1 MTKAALYVRVSTV
14 MQLDKESRGVQK
26 NDLIRYCEDI
36 LGISDYEVFEDA
48 GFSAGSTDR
57 PDYQEMMQRIRTGE
71 FTHLLVWKI
80 DRISRNIIDFTE
92 MYQELQLLNVTFISL
107 AEQFDTSSIVGQALL
122 KMILIFA
129 ELERH
134 NAAERSKA
142 VLLSKAEAGEYTGF
156 RIPFGYRRDPKTKEY
171 SVEESE
177 ANIIRKIFEMFDK
190 GISVYTIAKHLN
202 SLPLA
207 ERIKEKWQMPTIKRM
222 LTNISYTGALRYN
235 YRSYTSKKVR
245 VINDEKDLVLIE
257 NHHPAIITSELF
269 ERCQQRYVERKNT
282 VHHVR
287 KPLFADLLLCTTHM
301 LPLSWQKENNRKFS
315 SPATY
320 WCPYCSPGNLTDKE
334 VGSFIMNYI
343 LNLLKAYGQ
352 ISPSTSPL
360 ALKRMLLRGREFD
373 GITVLANVEEIGHS
387 LLGNDSAKEDVKDK
401 QRKLKF
407 ELQMKER
414 ELERVESLGAD
425 NSSVPAIRM
434 EQMKNTIKKLSS
446 ELQQLE
452 KGVTTQSVPQVDY
465 LKTCYDFYIQHNQYH
480 LSDIDFSDCVKSIP
494 FYDLKHFFQDVIK
507 GIYVES
513 REIKAIEFRTE
524 QEKSILHQFHR

>member
-1 MTKAALYVRVSTV
+1 MDKAALYVRVSTI

-26 NDLIRYCEDI
+26 NDLLRYCKDI
-36 LGISDYEVFEDA
+36 LGIRDYEVFEDA

-57 PDYQEMMQRIRTGE
+57 PDYQEMMRRIRTGE

-92 MYQELQLLNVTFISL
+92 MYQELHMFNVTFISL

-142 VLLSKAEAGEYTGF
+142 VLLSKAEAGEYTDF

-171 SVEESE
+171 SVEEPE
-177 ANIIRKIFEMFDK
+177 ANIIRRIFEMFDQ
-190 GISVYTIAKHLN
+190 GITVYAITKYLN

-207 ERIKEKWQMPTIKRM
+207 ERIKEKWQMPTIERM

-235 YRSYTSKKVR
+235 YRSYTSKKER
-245 VINDEKDLVLIE
+245 VINDEKDLVLVE
-257 NHHPAIITSELF
+257 NHHPAIITSEQF
-269 ERCQQRYVERKNT
+269 ERCQQRYVERKNA
-282 VHHVR
+282 VYHVR
-287 KPLFADLLLCTTHM
+287 KPLFADLLVCSIHK

-320 WCPYCSPGNLTDKE
+320 WCPYCPQSSLTDEK
-334 VGSFIMNYI
+334 VGRFIMNYI

-373 GITVLANVEEIGHS
+373 GITALANAEEVRRS
-387 LLGNDSAKEDVKDK
+387 LLGDNSANKDVLDK

-414 ELERVESLGAD
+414 ELERMESLGAD
-425 NSSVPAIRM
+425 NSSVPASRM
-434 EQMKNTIKKLSS
+434 EQIKSTIKKLSA

-465 LKTCYDFYIQHNQYH
+465 LKTCYDFYVQRNLYH
-480 LSDIDFSDCVKSIP
+480 LSDIDFSDCVKNIP

-507 GIYVES
+507 EVYVDDGK
-513 REIKAIEFRTE
+513 ITAIEFCTE
-524 QEKSILHQFHR
+524 GRKSIIHTFS